1 MSKTFQQKYKLVAY
15 KKFNIWVT
23 FTHFVY
29 LGKLRKH
36 LILLYTDK
44 IRDEVKVVST
54 QRY

>member
-1 MSKTFQQKYKLVAY
+1 MRKTFQQKYKLVAY
-15 KKFNIWVT
+15 NNNILVT